1 MFVRSLR
8 DRSRLF
14 YFTHALLW
22 GAPIL
27 LIGGPLSM
35 GLLLITVL
43 QGNGSMMTKGL
54 ILGWL
59 GSRFLGLVGWLVLSY
74 AFLTGGR
81 LGLVQLS
88 LKWWLCL
95 MAGVPAAVFLFWFFY
110 IVNFNGGSYHSGFF
124 YGWGVFCLGPAVLP
138 LTLHLLWL
146 RCVSQR
152 RSEQCNVVDR
162 INPT

>member
-8 DRSRLF
+8 DRSSLF
-14 YFTHALLW
+14 YFTHALLF

-35 GLLLITVL
+35 GLLLLTVL

-81 LGLVQLS
+81 SGLMQLS
-88 LKWWLCL
+88 WK
-95 MAGVPAAVFLFWFFY
+95 
-110 IVNFNGGSYHSGFF
+110 
-124 YGWGVFCLGPAVLP
+124 
-138 LTLHLLWL
+138 
-146 RCVSQR
+146 
-152 RSEQCNVVDR
+152 
-162 INPT
+162 

>member
-35 GLLLITVL
+35 CLLLITVL
-43 QGNGSMMTKGL
+43 QGNDSMMTKGL

-81 LGLVQLS
+81 SGLVQLS
-88 LKWWLCL
+88 WKWWLCL
-95 MAGVPAAVFLFWFFY
+95 MAGVPAAVLLFWFFY
-110 IVNFNGGSYHSGFF
+110 VFTFNGGSYHSGSF
-124 YGWGVFCLGPAVLP
+124 YGWGVLCLGPAVLP

-146 RCVSQR
+146 RFVSQR